1 MSESTVQSII
11 KRQRAKLGLTQSE
24 LAAKVGVTEATI
36 SRWES
41 GQISNMRRSKI
52 AALARAL
59 EISPSALID
68 GGFESSESI
77 QRNSPKDDLYE
88 FYVPPYLQPDQQEL
102 LLSFERLSKESR
114 DAIFSLVRLLRDREH
129 VSIEPRVDEVI
140 QYFCPV
146 YYNEPFFLDSER
158 VHITKMRAK
167 PDWPV
172 LRYMLQVRYTDEEGH
187 LFEEGDIL
195 LFSEETTL
203 IDKELYFITYD
214 GIGHLARA
222 YKGCLGTTEIPFT
235 AMGGNEITNG
245 VFEVVDPKL
254 KIYGRFV
261 GTMNP
266 NNGGISFLGSKKA

>member
-114 DAIFSLVRLLRDREH
+114 DAIFSLVRLL
-129 VSIEPRVDEVI
+129 
-140 QYFCPV
+140 
-146 YYNEPFFLDSER
+146 
-158 VHITKMRAK
+158 
-167 PDWPV
+167 
-172 LRYMLQVRYTDEEGH
+172 
-187 LFEEGDIL
+187 
-195 LFSEETTL
+195 
-203 IDKELYFITYD
+203 
-214 GIGHLARA
+214 
-222 YKGCLGTTEIPFT
+222 
-235 AMGGNEITNG
+235 
-245 VFEVVDPKL
+245 
-254 KIYGRFV
+254 
-261 GTMNP
+261 
-266 NNGGISFLGSKKA
+266 